1 MNKNCKAM
9 LCLPQKGLCRIGKKK
24 KKQLQ
29 TKEGI
34 CITQKIGT
42 KQIQN

>member
-1 MNKNCKAM
+1 MPAT
-9 LCLPQKGLCRIGKKK
+9 KGALQNRKKK
-24 KKQLQ
+24 KNLQ